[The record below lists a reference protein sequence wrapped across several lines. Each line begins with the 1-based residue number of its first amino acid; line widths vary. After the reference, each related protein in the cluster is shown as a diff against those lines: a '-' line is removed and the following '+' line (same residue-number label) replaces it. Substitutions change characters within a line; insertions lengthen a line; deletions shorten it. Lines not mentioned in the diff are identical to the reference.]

1 MDNVLDGIDFSEI
14 INEEDDSWAFIDS
27 NILESARQELEDE
40 KTQRLTDYKSPIIKK
55 YTPLKDEHKN
65 SGNQI
70 DKEEANILPA
80 DLDDEEPKNYGCEH
94 NLIKP
99 VFDCLYC
106 AKTNVVV
113 NKLIHNNLVNKYK
126 DNDMTS
132 LELSIKSRKVENMFT
147 STMPNIFQSTAFS
160 ANHNRSV
167 SVHQPDAGW
176 KFYSLCNSIAKIK
189 FENQKTFDGKVFT
202 N

>member
-1 MDNVLDGIDFSEI
+1 V
-14 INEEDDSWAFIDS
+14 
-27 NILESARQELEDE
+27 
-40 KTQRLTDYKSPIIKK
+40 
-55 YTPLKDEHKN
+55 
-65 SGNQI
+65 
-70 DKEEANILPA
+70 NILPA

-132 LELSIKSRKVENMFT
+132 LELSSKSK
-147 STMPNIFQSTAFS
+147 
-160 ANHNRSV
+160 
-167 SVHQPDAGW
+167 
-176 KFYSLCNSIAKIK
+176 
-189 FENQKTFDGKVFT
+189 
-202 N
+202 